1 MVQVH
6 CFCNNRAYLGTPHHK
21 LARCLCVCLQSIH
34 CLKWLYHELRHQH
47 SKSKLGSV
55 NKILAMVDDSWCQVE
70 GLEPMGANAS
80 HHARIYS
87 IEISRS
93 EPTYADSEEA
103 EGESHRYAAPGP
115 S

>member
-1 MVQVH
+1 MSQ
-6 CFCNNRAYLGTPHHK
+6 GTDT
-21 LARCLCVCLQSIH
+21 
-34 CLKWLYHELRHQH
+34 H
-47 SKSKLGSV
+47 SNKPGSV
-55 NKILAMVDDSWCQVE
+55 SKMLAMVDNSWFQVE

-103 EGESHRYAAPGP
+103 EGESHRYAAPGL